1 MFTDDSNVGTY
12 HSLLALVLAYF
23 NVVTYQTTEKYSPVK
38 WIKFFP
44 DGWLTDEPVRPST
57 LRLTRTLCDFHS
69 AICKKFGSATDV
81 HSKI

>member
-1 MFTDDSNVGTY
+1 MCVVVVRGHHLNYNMFTDDSNVGTY

-44 DGWLTDEPVRPST
+44 DG
-57 LRLTRTLCDFHS
+57 
-69 AICKKFGSATDV
+69 
-81 HSKI
+81 